1 MPIVLLFLFLAF
13 GMPIAFAM
21 GVSGLVGLW
30 LLGGWDMMLGIAKTT
45 PHESVANFLLTTV
58 PMYILMAEIMT
69 SSGVTKDVFH
79 AAHRWLGRLPGGLG
93 IATVMSGACLAAVSG
108 SSTASAATLSA
119 SAVPEMK
126 RYGYRTDFALGTVS
140 IAGTLAIMI
149 PPSIVLIMYGILTE
163 TGIGELF
170 IAGIIPG
177 ILTALGYILTILIW
191 TKRNPDV
198 APNVTAAV
206 STKEK
211 WQSLRGVWPML
222 LVVICVIGSI
232 YFGVVTPT
240 EAGAMGAFAAFV
252 IALSMRRLTANGILG
267 ALERTLKSTAMILT
281 IVIGAMIFGYYLTA
295 TQLTQGVVEWVQN
308 TGVSKWVVLAIVLL
322 LYILLGMFMDQL
334 AILILTLPFT
344 FPLMASF
351 GFDPVWLGIIVT
363 KTAEIGLVTPP
374 VGLNVF
380 VAAGTVG
387 EKTATAFRGVFW
399 FVITDL
405 IILLILVLFPILS
418 TWLPS
423 MM

>member
-1 MPIVLLFLFLAF
+1 MPIVLLFFSLAF
-13 GMPIAFAM
+13 GMPIAFAL
-21 GVSGLVGLW
+21 GVSGLIGLW
-30 LLGGWDMMLGIAKTT
+30 MVGGLDMLLGIAKTT

-79 AAHRWLGRLPGGLG
+79 AAYKWLGRLPGGLG
-93 IATVMSGACLAAVSG
+93 IATVMSGAGLAAVCG

-149 PPSIVLIMYGILTE
+149 PPSIVLIIYGILTE

-191 TKRNPDV
+191 AKRNPGVAPKVDV
-198 APNVTAAV
+198 AF
-206 STKEK
+206 SWKEK
-211 WQSLRGVWPML
+211 FQSLSGIWPML
-222 LVVICVIGSI
+222 LVVISVIGSI
-232 YFGVVTPT
+232 YFGIVTPT
-240 EAGAMGAFAAFV
+240 EAGALGAFAAFM
-252 IALSMRRLTANGILG
+252 IALIMRRLTTNSMMH

-295 TQLTQGVVEWVQN
+295 TQVTQGVVEFVQN
-308 TGVSKWVVLAIVLL
+308 TGVSKWVVLAFVLF
-322 LYILLGMFMDQL
+322 LYIILGMFMDQL

-344 FPLMASF
+344 FPLMVSL
-351 GFDPVWLGIIVT
+351 GFDPVWFGIIVT

-374 VGLNVF
+374 VGMNVF
-380 VAAGTVG
+380 VAAGAAG
-387 EKTATAFRGVFW
+387 EKTATAFQGVLW

-405 IILLILVLFPILS
+405 IILLILVMFPILS